1 MEAYCVSCKKY
12 NANENSKIQNLEKLN
27 KID

>member
-1 MEAYCVSCKKY
+1 METYCFSCKKY
-12 NANENSKIQNLEKLN
+12 NANENSKIQKLEKLN